1 MVESLRSV
9 MYRRNL
15 LAAKKVK
22 STKPGNSNALERAGF
37 FVSAADA
44 SAPDPCPA
52 SACGCRRK
60 IAGPRSP
67 SSRYAASTTTLR
79 AVPISVQIRAHLQKS
94 VRHEIFRR
102 RHGRLA
108 SCLCGRNPRHST
120 WYRCIP
126 PRERKLS
133 PTTTCPLR
141 NPPND
146 LRGRRSR
153 ESNGTDPS
161 SDTILPGLTFAF
173 SSVCGM
179 WHEARND
186 SDRRRNGRTF
196 G

>member
-15 LAAKKVK
+15 LLPPKKSKVRNPE
-22 STKPGNSNALERAGF
+22 TPTRLNALVFSFRRRT
-37 FVSAADA
+37 
-44 SAPDPCPA
+44 PPLRTPA

-146 LRGRRSR
+146 LRGRRNR
-153 ESNGTDPS
+153 ESNGTDGERPVFGHHLAWS
-161 SDTILPGLTFAF
+161 YLCFFQRL
-173 SSVCGM
+173 
-179 WHEARND
+179 WHVARND
-186 SDRRRNGRTF
+186 TDRRRNGRTF

>member
-1 MVESLRSV
+1 

-15 LAAKKVK
+15 LSAKKSKVRNPE
-22 STKPGNSNALERAGF
+22 TPTRLNALVFSFRRRT
-37 FVSAADA
+37 
-44 SAPDPCPA
+44 PPLRTPA

-186 SDRRRNGRTF
+186 TDRRRNGRTF